1 VEGEKVEEVWR
12 GVLGDVC
19 RKGSRTSRALLEK
32 TTRKKSLPL
41 RSEKVGRRV
50 EAWWAPED
58 RWARE
63 EMLEGKD
70 FPLRKKKYPEVAMDK
85 RYRGKNRN

>member
-1 VEGEKVEEVWR
+1 
-12 GVLGDVC
+12 
-19 RKGSRTSRALLEK
+19 
-32 TTRKKSLPL
+32 
-41 RSEKVGRRV
+41 V
-50 EAWWAPED
+50 EAWWASED

-85 RYRGKNRN
+85 RYRGKIEIEMV